1 LARNG
6 SETVLTDEGGCDGGG
21 SKSVA
26 PGGRFLT
33 VRWRNGKGVC
43 GGGDEARSR
52 AFFRGQGGEVEERS
66 MVSLCQNRG
75 RNGVWSTA
83 LGEEGEK
90 GENPTTWVRHM
101 EEGGGGRWPARH
113 VTGRNGR
120 QSVRHASR
128 GGGVRARG
136 PLWAGRRGF
145 GPESSAPFF
154 LFEKIQI
161 DLIKQWPSHPPKKL
175 E

>member
-1 LARNG
+1 
-6 SETVLTDEGGCDGGG
+6 
-21 SKSVA
+21 
-26 PGGRFLT
+26 
-33 VRWRNGKGVC
+33 
-43 GGGDEARSR
+43 
-52 AFFRGQGGEVEERS
+52 VEERS

-75 RNGVWSTA
+75 RNGVRSTVLA
-83 LGEEGEK
+83 GGRRERGEPDDVGATH
-90 GENPTTWVRHM
+90 GGG
-101 EEGGGGRWPARH
+101 GGGGRWPARH

-120 QSVRHASR
+120 QLVRHVSR

-145 GPESSAPFF
+145 GPESSAPFY